1 MFSCCFCQKTK
12 KITRKR
18 KSSFIKYKSFASLKK
33 PIVRQTPIFAGEIN
47 N

>member
-1 MFSCCFCQKTK
+1 MFSCLFLSENK
-12 KITRKR
+12 KITRRR